1 MMTAKLKVSGMSC
14 NHCVM
19 HVTNALKDLDGV
31 VDAAVSLADKSASVS
46 YDETRVDTAKMAEAI
61 KEAGYKVED

>member
-1 MMTAKLKVSGMSC
+1 MKTVKIKVSGMSC

-19 HVTNALKDLDGV
+19 HVTGALKELDGV
-31 VDAAVSLADKSASVS
+31 AEASVSLAEGSASVS
-46 YDETRVDTAKMAEAI
+46 YDETKVDTGKMADAI